1 MEQLSPEEAG
11 ANRAGETITGT
22 AEDTATIGAAVMT
35 AAIRMK
41 VIGAIRAGVIITE
54 GEGGLRTITPGA
66 VYVHLLLCW
75 GGFTAG
81 RRKLMVIEGYSYAL
95 TRATTARREK
105 ARTN

>member
-1 MEQLSPEEAG
+1 LAAGAIEQKRNDVLMEQLSPEEAG

-66 VYVHLLLCW
+66 LS
-75 GGFTAG
+75 A
-81 RRKLMVIEGYSYAL
+81 SL
-95 TRATTARREK
+95 TICPAASRHRGQWSKYLAAIK
-105 ARTN
+105 